1 MRKHLV
7 WVLGLALAI
16 GIANV
21 AVGANFQKI
30 TGTFKPNTNLSKT
43 KYKAGS
49 VNVITETGDADGTV
63 SPATRAKVF
72 FDDDLRFTTRGI
84 PKCDPA
90 KLVDT
95 STEEAK
101 SRCRSAIVG
110 AGEAT
115 VALGGQSQNPNALL
129 GATVTAFNGPPK
141 NGKPVILLHSRT
153 DPPLNSTVVLVG
165 ILKPLPRAG
174 DFGNVLDVT
183 IPQLP
188 GNTAITRFQ
197 VKVQRNFRVAGKRKS
212 YVSGRCGDN
221 NKQLNYKGTFIF
233 DGSPSKTAL
242 DSQACTR

>member
-16 GIANV
+16 GVANV

-43 KYKAGS
+43 KYKAGN
-49 VNVITETGDADGTV
+49 VNVITETGDSDGNV

-72 FDDDLRFTTRGI
+72 FDDDLRFTTRGLA
-84 PKCDPA
+84 KCDPA
-90 KLVDT
+90 KLTNT
-95 STEEAK
+95 STEQAK
-101 SRCRSAIVG
+101 ARCRAAMVG
-110 AGEAT
+110 AGAAT
-115 VALGGQSQNPNALL
+115 VALGGSTDEGARL

-165 ILKPLPRAG
+165 VLKPLPAAG
-174 DFGNVLDVT
+174 DFGNVLDVS

-197 VKVQRNFRVAGKRKS
+197 VKVQKNFSVAGKRKS
-212 YVSGRCGDN
+212 YVSGRCSDG
-221 NKQLNYKGTFIF
+221 NKKINYKGTFIF
-233 DGSPSKTAL
+233 DGSPAKTATH
-242 DSQACTR
+242 SQPCSL